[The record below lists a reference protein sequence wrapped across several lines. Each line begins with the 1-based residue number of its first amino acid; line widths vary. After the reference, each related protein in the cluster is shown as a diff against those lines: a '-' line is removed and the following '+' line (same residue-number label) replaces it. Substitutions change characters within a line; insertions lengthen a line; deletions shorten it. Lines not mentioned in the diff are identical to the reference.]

1 MEPPCDARS
10 SRSDAASEEFYN
22 LVGEGTF
29 HGFAGGELS
38 VMEMHMRRER
48 AVAGVFL
55 VLVLGMGM
63 FWLNTGGPQLDL
75 GVAPIG
81 IAPPGQETGV
91 PRVAAI
97 GPILIDGD
105 GVSNRWEDC
114 PWVNGSGTFED
125 PYRLE
130 NLTIDGRGSPYGI
143 RIQDT
148 QAYFRVWNCSFVPA
162 YGTTGIVLEYVTN
175 GSIFDNNLT
184 LQGCGISAFAVSNI
198 TFQCNIVSSPQAV
211 GLKIIWGTNVTV
223 TQNTGENFT
232 WGALEVCNSQDIMI
246 SENQFTGCRNAEFIR
261 VEDSSN
267 CSIEQNNCSSGVR
280 GMFLKHVND
289 TRVAYN
295 NCSFNNMSGVELDGS
310 PSSID
315 ININITRNWFL
326 RNDGGA
332 IVDPGGYATE
342 FDNYIIGTLWAGIW
356 THAASVL
363 GEVLVLNDS
372 SSGGLGLIQHEW
384 DFGDGT
390 PNATTASVAHQY
402 AAAGSYNVTHRVT
415 DSAGYS
421 STTNRTVEILGP
433 GWHIFPTPTPYL
445 EYKEWIHA
453 ASGTLVT
460 HISLEARDP
469 VQVGV
474 WVNATSPVG
483 PVPANTQDDHH
494 VFITITMN
502 NTYYSFFAFSLT
514 AGYTGQEI
522 DPSSARLWLYDP
534 DANQW
539 KQVEAKIYKTASG
552 LGYTEWNATF
562 ILDNMLFDTP
572 SLTDYLC
579 VTFGPPFR
587 LEWWAYVA
595 IAGSV
600 ACVVTVVARRH
611 KAGATKAKTGAAATK
626 VDPTKPDLEW
636 DAMDKE

>member
-1 MEPPCDARS
+1 MEAPCDKRS

-22 LVGEGTF
+22 LVGEVTF
-29 HGFAGGELS
+29 YGFAGGELS
-38 VMEMHMRRER
+38 EMKRRMQR
-48 AVAGVFL
+48 KSAAAGVFL
-55 VLVLGMGM
+55 VITFGMGM
-63 FWLNTGGPQLDL
+63 FWLNICGPRSDQ
-75 GVAPIG
+75 GVAPVG
-81 IAPPGQETGV
+81 IAPPGHETGV

-114 PWVNGSGTFED
+114 LWVNGSGTFED

-143 RIQDT
+143 RIQDS

-162 YGTTGIVLEYVTN
+162 YGTIGLDIYDVHN
-175 GSIFDNNLT
+175 GT
-184 LQGCGISAFAVSNI
+184 IS
-198 TFQCNIVSSPQAV
+198 
-211 GLKIIWGTNVTV
+211 
-223 TQNTGENFT
+223 
-232 WGALEVCNSQDIMI
+232 
-246 SENQFTGCRNAEFIR
+246 
-261 VEDSSN
+261 
-267 CSIEQNNCSSGVR
+267 QNNCSHHATGIYARIISNLTFHENNLSSTAVGLNLATCENSSIIGNYGQNFTMRALEIAYSQEVTVIENRFSEGRNDKFIYVKDSNKINIEGNNCSYGVFGIYLR
-280 GMFLKHVND
+280 HVND
-289 TRVAYN
+289 TRVVYN
-295 NCSFNNMSGVELDGS
+295 NCSFNNMTGVEIYEYT
-310 PSSID
+310 SSL
-315 ININITRNWFL
+315 NINITRNWFH

-332 IVDPGGYATE
+332 IVDPGVYAAAY
-342 FDNYIIGTLWAGIW
+342 DNYIIGTLWAGIW

-372 SSGGLGLIQHEW
+372 TSGGEGLIQHEW

-433 GWHIFPTPTPYL
+433 GWHIYRTPTPYL
-445 EYKEWIHA
+445 EYKEWIRA
-453 ASGTLVT
+453 ASGALVT
-460 HISLEARDP
+460 HISLEVRDP

-483 PVPANTQDDHH
+483 LVPANTQDDHH

-552 LGYTEWNATF
+552 FGDTEWNATF

-600 ACVVTVVARRH
+600 AYVVTVVARRH
-611 KAGATKAKTGAAATK
+611 KAGAKAKAGAAATK